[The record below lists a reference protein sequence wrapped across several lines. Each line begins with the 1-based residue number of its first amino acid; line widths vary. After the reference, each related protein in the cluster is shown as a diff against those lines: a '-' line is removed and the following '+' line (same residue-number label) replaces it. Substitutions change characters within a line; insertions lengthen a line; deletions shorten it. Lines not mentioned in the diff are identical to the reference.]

1 MSHHTN
7 VVRIK
12 GVYHAL
18 GELGKQVVFVGGA
31 TVSLYA
37 DKPEQADVRPTN
49 DVDVLVEIATY
60 GEFTKVQEKL
70 NELGFEVDA
79 ESNVICRYKHQGL
92 IVDVMPT
99 EEDVLGFKNKWY
111 PEGFANK
118 EIIALD
124 EHVSVNIFTAP
135 YFIASKLDAFGDR
148 GGNDGRTSSDFE
160 DIIFVLD
167 NRDRIWEEIE
177 RSNDQVKE
185 YLKDEFRKL
194 IENQYAEE
202 WISAHLEYQTA
213 AARAKRIL
221 DAMARLIG

>member
-7 VVRIK
+7 IVRIK

-18 GELGKQVVFVGGA
+18 RELGKQVVFVGGA

-37 DKPEQADVRPTN
+37 DKPEHADVRPTN

-60 GEFTKVQEKL
+60 GEFAKVQEKL

-111 PEGFANK
+111 PEGFVNK

-135 YFIASKLDAFGDR
+135 YFIASKLEAFGDR

-167 NRDRIWEEIE
+167 NRDSIWEEIE
-177 RSNDQVKE
+177 RSNDKVKE
-185 YLKDEFRKL
+185 YLKDEFKKL

-202 WISAHLEYQTA
+202 WISAHLEYQTV
-213 AARAKRIL
+213 AARARRIL
-221 DAMARLIG
+221 GAMARLIG